1 MRFFTENFRLLKKTV
16 FAGLPFLALILMSTG
31 CKSLFPSEDARTMN
45 SWTNFDSTQITF
57 DRIVPHQTTIED
69 LKKMGL
75 EPHSSPNIKLLTYLD
90 VITRFL
96 PNQSITL
103 NDVPPDI
110 RSCIESRDCCQAYEL
125 NLVMTRSKREG
136 NLVLD
141 VFNFKKKT
149 HITGWTFT
157 GLIIIK
163 DGMVTYKLISGEP
176 SVNRMEKKLRPLGP
190 LQELDGMLN
199 RVPGM
204 M

>member
-1 MRFFTENFRLLKKTV
+1 
-16 FAGLPFLALILMSTG
+16 
-31 CKSLFPSEDARTMN
+31 
-45 SWTNFDSTQITF
+45 
-57 DRIVPHQTTIED
+57 
-69 LKKMGL
+69 MGL